1 MTKIAR
7 LVVDKRIRR
16 VLFLNES
23 KEKIYGV
30 AKYKS
35 YFNNENQNIENP
47 REFSIQT
54 DAFMCLCNVD
64 FSEGHMTFDVK
75 KPDDTNIL
83 LTETK
88 DGDVNLIVIKKNEVP
103 SLKILARAQIGK
115 PYWNVPGSAIIREH
129 LRLVAQQRIMNYNK
143 NLICAPTCM
152 CLIENELEALLGA
165 IKRHFLNKVPIHK
178 YFKERLLKKLAIYIR
193 FEFLIGRFQSPEPL
207 QIKIGK
213 EFTSTCIIRAFTR
226 TGLNPNLIGY
236 CDTPMDI
243 TLKPGHVSVK
253 YGVWKVPMN
262 IKNTQ

>member
-7 LVVDKRIRR
+7 LVVDKKIRR
-16 VLFLNES
+16 VLFLNET

-30 AKYKS
+30 VKYKS
-35 YFNNENQNIENP
+35 YFKNENPNIENP
-47 REFSIQT
+47 REFSILN

-64 FSEGHMTFDVK
+64 FLEGHMTLDIK
-75 KPDDTNIL
+75 KTDDTNIM

-115 PYWNVPGSAIIREH
+115 PYWNVPGSAIIIEH

-152 CLIENELEALLGA
+152 CLIENELIALLGA
-165 IKRHFLNKVPIHK
+165 IRRHFLNKIPIHK
-178 YFKERLLKKLAIYIR
+178 YFKEKLLNKLAVYIR
-193 FEFLIGRFQSPEPL
+193 FEFLIGRFHSPEPL
-207 QIKIGK
+207 RIKIGRD
-213 EFTSTCIIRAFTR
+213 FTSICIIRAFIR
-226 TGLNPNLIGY
+226 AGLNPHLIGY

-253 YGVWKVPMN
+253 YGVWKVP
-262 IKNTQ
+262 ITI

>member
-1 MTKIAR
+1 
-7 LVVDKRIRR
+7 
-16 VLFLNES
+16 
-23 KEKIYGV
+23 
-30 AKYKS
+30 
-35 YFNNENQNIENP
+35 
-47 REFSIQT
+47 
-54 DAFMCLCNVD
+54 MCLCNVD
-64 FSEGHMTFDVK
+64 FLEGHMTFDIK
-75 KPDDTNIL
+75 KTDDTNIM

-129 LRLVAQQRIMNYNK
+129 LRLVAQQRIMNYK

-165 IKRHFLNKVPIHK
+165 IRRHFLNKVPIHK
-178 YFKERLLKKLAIYIR
+178 YFKEKLLNKLAVYIR
-193 FEFLIGRFQSPEPL
+193 FEFLIGRFKSPEPL
-207 QIKIGK
+207 RIKIGRD
-213 EFTSTCIIRAFTR
+213 FTSMCIIRAFIR
-226 TGLNPNLIGY
+226 AGLNPYLIGF

-262 IKNTQ
+262 I